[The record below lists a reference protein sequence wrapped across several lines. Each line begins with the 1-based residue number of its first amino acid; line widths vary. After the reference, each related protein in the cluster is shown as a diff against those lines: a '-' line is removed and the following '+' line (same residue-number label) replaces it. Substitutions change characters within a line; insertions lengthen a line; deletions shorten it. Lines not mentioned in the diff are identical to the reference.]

1 MEKLKAEAKSVRS
14 HNIDAEEVMGMLSVV
29 KKKKNICYISCK
41 MWALKN
47 WIVDNIESVD
57 K

>member
-29 KKKKNICYISCK
+29 KKKKHLLYFMQDVS
-41 MWALKN
+41 
-47 WIVDNIESVD
+47 IEKLD
-57 K
+57 C